1 MITLAIAEDHNALID
16 GIKFF
21 LESEQDIEVVG
32 YANDGRALCE
42 LVRQKR
48 PDVVVADIR
57 MPVMDGI
64 TATKYI
70 LKVYPD
76 TKVIAFTMFDQD
88 GAVHEMLAAGAKG
101 YMLKKSSLKDLLLA
115 IRTVY
120 RGGTYFDPGVAASIK
135 SKTTARPQSPLSK
148 RQIEILKLVALGKT
162 SQEIANQ
169 LFIGKTTVETHRK
182 NMIRILNLKGP
193 GELLRYALE
202 SKYKFGD

>member
-1 MITLAIAEDHNALID
+1 MIRLAIAEDHNALID

-21 LESEQDIEVVG
+21 LAYEDDIEVVG
-32 YANDGRALCE
+32 YANDGRTLCD
-42 LVRQKR
+42 LVRLKR

-64 TATKYI
+64 TATRYI
-70 LKVYPD
+70 LKINPD

-88 GAVHEMLAAGAKG
+88 EAVHEMLAAGARG
-101 YMLKKSSLKDLLLA
+101 YMLKKSSLKELLFA
-115 IRTVY
+115 IRTVHH
-120 RGGTYFDPGVAASIK
+120 GGTYYDPGVAASIK
-135 SKTTARPQSPLSK
+135 SIATSKPQSHLSK

-162 SQEIANQ
+162 SQEIADL

-182 NMIRILNLKGP
+182 NMIRILNLKGA